1 MWNLSDPWVGFWL
14 PLGLLCIASGFW
26 LTDRKDPRRRLAGV
40 TFFAAMVIIVL
51 FGVSTRG
58 GDSSETALLAVLLHM
73 IGPVALM
80 AIGSLIATFS
90 GPSPVGPLPRG
101 LRPLG
106 FSMAFGGLI
115 WIGLMLISVPPDAIA
130 NGIGQTIWGAWVNV
144 FLSVLILV
152 AAFAGSFCVMM
163 GEERQ
168 KEASVLAIL
177 TISGGWMFYE
187 IMQKGS
193 EGLPASGWH
202 EIHWEQVMYLIGGL
216 IGSFTA
222 VMAFIALVYMAEKS
236 APDPDVVPP
245 LTEEEKEVVDAVLRL
260 NLELEVAEE

>member
-1 MWNLSDPWVGFWL
+1 
-14 PLGLLCIASGFW
+14 
-26 LTDRKDPRRRLAGV
+26 
-40 TFFAAMVIIVL
+40 
-51 FGVSTRG
+51 
-58 GDSSETALLAVLLHM
+58 
-73 IGPVALM
+73 
-80 AIGSLIATFS
+80 
-90 GPSPVGPLPRG
+90 
-101 LRPLG
+101 
-106 FSMAFGGLI
+106 
-115 WIGLMLISVPPDAIA
+115 
-130 NGIGQTIWGAWVNV
+130 
-144 FLSVLILV
+144 
-152 AAFAGSFCVMM
+152 
-163 GEERQ
+163 
-168 KEASVLAIL
+168 
-177 TISGGWMFYE
+177 MFYE